1 MEEAIILESK
11 EQVVAKAT
19 ELARGEE
26 IPTKSDMDQLKQL
39 FYRFHNQA
47 MQEARKKYIDEGGD
61 PEAYVPVMDPDEET
75 FRQAMQVLRERR
87 AGEQLRIEKERA
99 DNLEKKLHILERIQ
113 QLTTNPEEAGQ
124 HFDEYKS
131 LQQQWKETGA
141 VPAERSTELWKNYQ
155 LYSEQYYDLL
165 KMGHELRD
173 YDFKK
178 NLELKTALCEKAEAL
193 KDVEDVISAFNL
205 LQGYHQEWK
214 EIGPVNRE
222 IRESLW
228 QRFKDASTEVNKR
241 HQAHFEALK
250 AKEEENLQKK
260 TELCEKVEAV
270 MAELGEKPKWEELTQ
285 TVMNMQAEWREIGYA
300 PQKLNTAI
308 FERFRE
314 ACNKF
319 FNAKSDYYKN
329 IRASLEEN
337 LQKKRALLE
346 RAVALKDSVEWNK
359 TAEELTELQKQWKEI
374 GAVPKKY
381 SQQIWNE
388 FRQACD
394 SFFQARKAAGADTR
408 NEQQQNLQAKK
419 DIIQQLQALAED
431 GKEVVIDAV
440 KELQQKWN
448 EIGYVPFKEKDKIYN
463 AYQEVCDK
471 LYESARSSRMAASA
485 AVRVQRIKEAAGNDS
500 QRLQRAYEQ
509 LKAEI
514 KTYENN
520 LGFLSASS
528 KKGNA
533 LVDMLEKKVQAL
545 KSELKEMEAR
555 MRAE

>member
-87 AGEQLRIEKERA
+87 ADEQLRIEKERA
-99 DNLEKKLHILERIQ
+99 DNLEKKLRILERIQ

-381 SQQIWNE
+381 SQQIWDE

>member
-11 EQVVAKAT
+11 EQVVAKAA
-19 ELARGEE
+19 ELAQGDT
-26 IPTKSDMDQLKQL
+26 IPTKSDMDQLKQQ

-47 MQEARKKYIDEGGD
+47 MQEARKKYIDDGGD
-61 PEAYVPVMDPDEET
+61 PEAYVPEMDPDEET
-75 FRQAMQVLRERR
+75 FRQSMQVLRERR
-87 AGEQLRIEKERA
+87 ADEQLRIEKERA
-99 DNLEKKLHILERIQ
+99 DNLEKKLRILERIQ

-131 LQQQWKETGA
+131 LQQEWKETGA

-214 EIGPVNRE
+214 ETGPVNRE

-270 MAELGEKPKWEELTQ
+270 VADLGEKPKWEELTQ

-381 SQQIWNE
+381 SQQIWDE

>member
-1 MEEAIILESK
+1 MEENTIFETK
-11 EQVVAKAT
+11 EQVVARAT
-19 ELARGEE
+19 ELAQGET
-26 IPTKSDMDQLKQL
+26 IPAKGDMDQLKQL

-47 MQEARKKYIDEGGD
+47 MQDARKQYIEAGGD
-61 PEAYVPVMDPDEET
+61 PETYVPEMDPDEEV
-75 FRQAMQVLRERR
+75 FRQAMHVLRERR
-87 AGEQLRIEKERA
+87 SAEQLRIEQERM
-99 DNLEKKLHILERIQ
+99 DNLEKKLQILDRIQ
-113 QLTTNPEEAGQ
+113 QLTTSPEEAGQ
-124 HFDEYKS
+124 HFDEYKA
-131 LQQQWKETGA
+131 LQQKWKETGA

-193 KDVEDVISAFNL
+193 KDVEDVVSAFNL

-214 EIGPVNRE
+214 ETGPVSRE
-222 IRESLW
+222 LREALW

-250 AKEEENLQKK
+250 AKEEENMQLK
-260 TELCEKVEAV
+260 TALCEKVEAV
-270 MAELGEKPKWEELTQ
+270 VADLGEKPKWEELTK
-285 TVMNMQAEWREIGYA
+285 TVLDLQAEWRKIGFA
-300 PQKLNTAI
+300 PQKHNTAV

-314 ACNKF
+314 ACNRF
-319 FNAKSDYYKN
+319 FNAKSEYFKN
-329 IRASLEEN
+329 LRETMESNLE
-337 LQKKRALLE
+337 KKKALLE
-346 RAVALKDSVEWNK
+346 RAVALKDSTEWSK
-359 TAEELTELQKQWKEI
+359 TADELTEIQRQWKLI

-381 SQQIWNE
+381 SQQIWEE
-388 FRQACD
+388 FTQACD
-394 SFFQARKAAGADTR
+394 AFFQARKSAGADTR
-408 NEQQQNLQAKK
+408 SEQLQNLQAKR
-419 DIIQQLQALAED
+419 DIIARLQALAED
-431 GKEVVIDAV
+431 GKEVVLDTV

-448 EIGYVPFKEKDKIYN
+448 ETGHVPFKEKDKLYD
-463 AYQEVCDK
+463 AYREICDR
-471 LYESARSSRMAASA
+471 LYERARSSRMAAHA
-485 AVRVQRIKEAAGNDS
+485 ADRIQRIQNAAGGDI

-520 LGFLSASS
+520 LGFLSTSS

-545 KSELKEMEAR
+545 KAELKTLEEKMKED
-555 MRAE
+555 

>member
-11 EQVVAKAT
+11 EQVVATAT

-87 AGEQLRIEKERA
+87 ADEQLRIEKERA

-131 LQQQWKETGA
+131 LQQEWKETGA

-193 KDVEDVISAFNL
+193 KDVEDVISAFNM

>member
-87 AGEQLRIEKERA
+87 ADEQLRIEKERA
-99 DNLEKKLHILERIQ
+99 DNLEKKLRILERIQ

>member
-11 EQVVAKAT
+11 EQVVAKAA
-19 ELARGEE
+19 ELAQGDT
-26 IPTKSDMDQLKQL
+26 IPTKSDMDQLKQQ

-131 LQQQWKETGA
+131 LQQQWKETGT

>member
-11 EQVVAKAT
+11 EQVVAKAA
-19 ELARGEE
+19 ELAQGDT
-26 IPTKSDMDQLKQL
+26 IPTKSDMDQLKQQ

-47 MQEARKKYIDEGGD
+47 MQEARKKYIDDGGD
-61 PEAYVPVMDPDEET
+61 PEAYVPEMDPDEET
-75 FRQAMQVLRERR
+75 FRQSMQVLRERR
-87 AGEQLRIEKERA
+87 ADEQLRIEKERA
-99 DNLEKKLHILERIQ
+99 DNLEKKLRILERIQ

-131 LQQQWKETGA
+131 LQQEWKETGA

-214 EIGPVNRE
+214 ETGPVNRE
-222 IRESLW
+222 VRESLW

-250 AKEEENLQKK
+250 AKEEKNLQKK

-359 TAEELTELQKQWKEI
+359 TAEELTKLQKQWKEI

-381 SQQIWNE
+381 SQQIWDE

-408 NEQQQNLQAKK
+408 NEQLQNLQAKK

-448 EIGYVPFKEKDKIYN
+448 EIGHVPFKEKDKIYN

>member
-87 AGEQLRIEKERA
+87 ADEQLRIEKERA
-99 DNLEKKLHILERIQ
+99 DNLEKKLRILERIQ

-359 TAEELTELQKQWKEI
+359 TADELTEIQKQWKEI

-381 SQQIWNE
+381 SQQIWDE

>member
-11 EQVVAKAT
+11 EQVVAKAA
-19 ELARGEE
+19 ELAQGDT
-26 IPTKSDMDQLKQL
+26 IPTKSDMDQLKQQ

-47 MQEARKKYIDEGGD
+47 MQEARKKYIDDGGD
-61 PEAYVPVMDPDEET
+61 PEAYVPEMDPDEET
-75 FRQAMQVLRERR
+75 FRQSMQVLRERR
-87 AGEQLRIEKERA
+87 ADEQLRIEKERA
-99 DNLEKKLHILERIQ
+99 DNLEKKLRILERIQ

-131 LQQQWKETGA
+131 LQQEWKETGA

-214 EIGPVNRE
+214 ETGPVNRE

-381 SQQIWNE
+381 SQQIWDE

-419 DIIQQLQALAED
+419 DIIQQLQTLAED

>member
-11 EQVVAKAT
+11 EQVVAKAA
-19 ELARGEE
+19 ELAQGDT
-26 IPTKSDMDQLKQL
+26 IPTKSDMDQLKQQ

-47 MQEARKKYIDEGGD
+47 MQEARKKYIDDGGD
-61 PEAYVPVMDPDEET
+61 PEAYVPEMDPDEET
-75 FRQAMQVLRERR
+75 FRQSMQVLRERR
-87 AGEQLRIEKERA
+87 ADEQLRIEKERA
-99 DNLEKKLHILERIQ
+99 DNLEKKLRILERIQ

-131 LQQQWKETGA
+131 LQQEWKETGA

-214 EIGPVNRE
+214 ETGPVNRE
-222 IRESLW
+222 VRESLW

-359 TAEELTELQKQWKEI
+359 TAEELTKLQKQWKEI

-381 SQQIWNE
+381 SQQIWDE

-448 EIGYVPFKEKDKIYN
+448 EIGHVPFKEKDKIYN

>member
-47 MQEARKKYIDEGGD
+47 MQEARKKYIDDGGD
-61 PEAYVPVMDPDEET
+61 PEAYVPEMDPDEET
-75 FRQAMQVLRERR
+75 FRQSMQVLRERR
-87 AGEQLRIEKERA
+87 ADEQLRIEKERA
-99 DNLEKKLHILERIQ
+99 DNLEKKLRILERIQ

-131 LQQQWKETGA
+131 LQQEWKETGT

-359 TAEELTELQKQWKEI
+359 TADELTEIQKQWKEI

-381 SQQIWNE
+381 SQQIWDE

>member
-87 AGEQLRIEKERA
+87 ADEQLRIEKERA
-99 DNLEKKLHILERIQ
+99 DNLEKKLRILERIQ

-131 LQQQWKETGA
+131 LQQEWKETGT

>member
-19 ELARGEE
+19 ELAQGDT
-26 IPTKSDMDQLKQL
+26 IPTKSDMDQLKQQ

-47 MQEARKKYIDEGGD
+47 MQEARKKYIDDGGD
-61 PEAYVPVMDPDEET
+61 PEAYVPEMDPDEET
-75 FRQAMQVLRERR
+75 FRQSMQVLRERR
-87 AGEQLRIEKERA
+87 ADEQLRIEKERA
-99 DNLEKKLHILERIQ
+99 DNLEKKLRILERIQ

-131 LQQQWKETGA
+131 LQQEWKETGT

-381 SQQIWNE
+381 SQQIWDE

>member
-11 EQVVAKAT
+11 EQVVAKAA
-19 ELARGEE
+19 ELAQGDT
-26 IPTKSDMDQLKQL
+26 IPTKSDMDQLKQQ

-47 MQEARKKYIDEGGD
+47 MQEARKKYIDDGGD
-61 PEAYVPVMDPDEET
+61 PEAYVPEMDPDEET
-75 FRQAMQVLRERR
+75 FRQSMQVLRERR
-87 AGEQLRIEKERA
+87 ADEQLRIEKERA
-99 DNLEKKLHILERIQ
+99 DNLEKKLRILERIQ

-131 LQQQWKETGA
+131 LQQEWKETGA

-214 EIGPVNRE
+214 ETGPVNRE

-270 MAELGEKPKWEELTQ
+270 VAELGEKPKWEELTQ

-381 SQQIWNE
+381 SQQIWDE

>member
-19 ELARGEE
+19 ELAQGET

-47 MQEARKKYIDEGGD
+47 MQEARKKYIDDGGD
-61 PEAYVPVMDPDEET
+61 PEAYVPEMDPDEET

-87 AGEQLRIEKERA
+87 ADEQLRIEKERA
-99 DNLEKKLHILERIQ
+99 DNLEKKLQILERIQ

-173 YDFKK
+173 YDFKR

-193 KDVEDVISAFNL
+193 RDVEDVISAFNL

-222 IRESLW
+222 VRESLW

-260 TELCEKVEAV
+260 TALCEKVEAV
-270 MAELGEKPKWEELTQ
+270 VADLGEKPKWEELTQ
-285 TVMNMQAEWREIGYA
+285 TVMDMQAEWREIGYA
-300 PQKLNTAI
+300 PQKFNTTI
-308 FERFRE
+308 FERFRK

-329 IRASLEEN
+329 IRTSLEEN
-337 LQKKRALLE
+337 LQKKKALLE

-359 TAEELTELQKQWKEI
+359 TADELTELQKQWKEI

-381 SQQIWNE
+381 SQQIWEE

-394 SFFQARKAAGADTR
+394 TFFQARKAAGAGAR

-419 DIIQQLQALAED
+419 EIIQQLQVLAED

-448 EIGYVPFKEKDKIYN
+448 EIGHVPFKEKDKIYN

-471 LYESARSSRMAASA
+471 LYESARSNRMVARA
-485 AVRVQRIKEAAGNDS
+485 AVRVQRIKEAAGGDS

-520 LGFLSASS
+520 LGFLSTSS

-545 KSELKEMEAR
+545 KAELKEMEAK
-555 MRAE
+555 MRAN

>member
-11 EQVVAKAT
+11 EQVVAKAA
-19 ELARGEE
+19 ELAQGDT
-26 IPTKSDMDQLKQL
+26 IPTKSDMDQLKQQ

-47 MQEARKKYIDEGGD
+47 MQEARKKYIDDGGD
-61 PEAYVPVMDPDEET
+61 PEAYVPEMDPDEET
-75 FRQAMQVLRERR
+75 FRQSMQVLRERR
-87 AGEQLRIEKERA
+87 ADEQLRIEKERA
-99 DNLEKKLHILERIQ
+99 DNLEKKLRILERIQ

-131 LQQQWKETGA
+131 LQQEWKETGA

-214 EIGPVNRE
+214 ETGPVNRE
-222 IRESLW
+222 VRESLW

-359 TAEELTELQKQWKEI
+359 TAEELTKLQKQWKEI

-381 SQQIWNE
+381 SQQIWDE

>member
-11 EQVVAKAT
+11 EQVVAKAA
-19 ELARGEE
+19 ELAQGDT
-26 IPTKSDMDQLKQL
+26 IPTKSDMDQLKQQ

-47 MQEARKKYIDEGGD
+47 MQEARKKYIDDGGD
-61 PEAYVPVMDPDEET
+61 PEAYVPEMDPDEET
-75 FRQAMQVLRERR
+75 FRQSMQVLRERR
-87 AGEQLRIEKERA
+87 ADEQLRIEKERA
-99 DNLEKKLHILERIQ
+99 DNLEKKLRILERIQ

-131 LQQQWKETGA
+131 LQQEWKETGA

-214 EIGPVNRE
+214 ETGPVNRE

-381 SQQIWNE
+381 SQQIWDE

>member
-87 AGEQLRIEKERA
+87 ADEQLRIEKERA

-131 LQQQWKETGA
+131 LQQEWKETGA

-193 KDVEDVISAFNL
+193 KDVEDVISAFNM

>member
-87 AGEQLRIEKERA
+87 ADEQLRIEKERA
-99 DNLEKKLHILERIQ
+99 DNLEKKLRILERIQ

-260 TELCEKVEAV
+260 TELCRLSGVRLV
-270 MAELGEKPKWEELTQ
+270 M
-285 TVMNMQAEWREIGYA
+285 RH
-300 PQKLNTAI
+300 
-308 FERFRE
+308 
-314 ACNKF
+314 
-319 FNAKSDYYKN
+319 
-329 IRASLEEN
+329 
-337 LQKKRALLE
+337 
-346 RAVALKDSVEWNK
+346 
-359 TAEELTELQKQWKEI
+359 
-374 GAVPKKY
+374 
-381 SQQIWNE
+381 
-388 FRQACD
+388 
-394 SFFQARKAAGADTR
+394 R
-408 NEQQQNLQAKK
+408 N
-419 DIIQQLQALAED
+419 
-431 GKEVVIDAV
+431 
-440 KELQQKWN
+440 
-448 EIGYVPFKEKDKIYN
+448 
-463 AYQEVCDK
+463 
-471 LYESARSSRMAASA
+471 
-485 AVRVQRIKEAAGNDS
+485 
-500 QRLQRAYEQ
+500 
-509 LKAEI
+509 
-514 KTYENN
+514 
-520 LGFLSASS
+520 
-528 KKGNA
+528 
-533 LVDMLEKKVQAL
+533 
-545 KSELKEMEAR
+545 
-555 MRAE
+555 

>member
-11 EQVVAKAT
+11 EQVVAKAA
-19 ELARGEE
+19 ELAQGDT
-26 IPTKSDMDQLKQL
+26 IPTKSDMDQLKQQ

-47 MQEARKKYIDEGGD
+47 MQEARKKYIDDGGD
-61 PEAYVPVMDPDEET
+61 PEAYVPEMDPDEET
-75 FRQAMQVLRERR
+75 FRQSMQVLRERR
-87 AGEQLRIEKERA
+87 ADEQLRIEKERA
-99 DNLEKKLHILERIQ
+99 DNLEKKLRILERIQ

-131 LQQQWKETGA
+131 LQQEWKETGT

-205 LQGYHQEWK
+205 LQSYHQEWK

-250 AKEEENLQKK
+250 AKEEENLQRK

-381 SQQIWNE
+381 SQQIWDE

-419 DIIQQLQALAED
+419 NIIQQLQALAED

-533 LVDMLEKKVQAL
+533 LVDMFEKKVQAL

>member
-47 MQEARKKYIDEGGD
+47 MQEARKKYIDDGGD

-173 YDFKK
+173 YDFKR

-193 KDVEDVISAFNL
+193 RDVEDVISAFNL

-359 TAEELTELQKQWKEI
+359 TAEELTELQKQWKKI

>member
-87 AGEQLRIEKERA
+87 ADEQLRIEKERA

-381 SQQIWNE
+381 SQQIWDE

>member
-11 EQVVAKAT
+11 EQVVAKAA
-19 ELARGEE
+19 ELAQGDT
-26 IPTKSDMDQLKQL
+26 IPTKSDMDQLKQQ

-47 MQEARKKYIDEGGD
+47 MQEARKKYIDDGGD
-61 PEAYVPVMDPDEET
+61 PEAYVPEMDPDEET
-75 FRQAMQVLRERR
+75 FRQSMQVLRERR
-87 AGEQLRIEKERA
+87 ADEQLRIEKERA
-99 DNLEKKLHILERIQ
+99 DNLEKKLRILERIQ

-131 LQQQWKETGA
+131 LQQEWKETGA

-214 EIGPVNRE
+214 ETGPVNRE
-222 IRESLW
+222 VRESLW

-381 SQQIWNE
+381 SQQIWDE

-408 NEQQQNLQAKK
+408 NEQLQNLQAKK

-448 EIGYVPFKEKDKIYN
+448 EIGHVPFKEKDKIYN

>member
-11 EQVVAKAT
+11 EQVVAKAA
-19 ELARGEE
+19 ELAQGDT

-47 MQEARKKYIDEGGD
+47 MQEARKKYIDDGGD

-87 AGEQLRIEKERA
+87 ADEQLRIEKERA
-99 DNLEKKLHILERIQ
+99 DNLEKKLRILERIQ

-173 YDFKK
+173 YDFKR

-193 KDVEDVISAFNL
+193 KDVEDVISAFNM

-381 SQQIWNE
+381 SQQIWDE

-419 DIIQQLQALAED
+419 DIIQQLQVLAED

-448 EIGYVPFKEKDKIYN
+448 EIGHVPFKEKDKIYN

-509 LKAEI
+509 LKTEI

-555 MRAE
+555 MRVE

>member
-11 EQVVAKAT
+11 EQVVAKAA
-19 ELARGEE
+19 ELAQGDT
-26 IPTKSDMDQLKQL
+26 IPTKSDMDQLKQQ

-47 MQEARKKYIDEGGD
+47 MQEARKKYIDDGGD
-61 PEAYVPVMDPDEET
+61 PEAYVPEMDPDEET
-75 FRQAMQVLRERR
+75 FRQSMQVLRERR
-87 AGEQLRIEKERA
+87 ADEQLRIEKERA
-99 DNLEKKLHILERIQ
+99 DNLEKKLRILERIQ

-131 LQQQWKETGA
+131 LQQEWKETGA

-214 EIGPVNRE
+214 ETGPVNRE

-381 SQQIWNE
+381 SQQIWDE

-500 QRLQRAYEQ
+500 QCLQRAYEQ

>member
-19 ELARGEE
+19 ELAQGDT
-26 IPTKSDMDQLKQL
+26 IPTKSDMDQLKQQ

-47 MQEARKKYIDEGGD
+47 MQEARKKYIDDGGD
-61 PEAYVPVMDPDEET
+61 PEAYVPEMDPDEET
-75 FRQAMQVLRERR
+75 FRQSMQVLRERR
-87 AGEQLRIEKERA
+87 ADEQLRIEKERA
-99 DNLEKKLHILERIQ
+99 DNLEKKLRILERIQ

-131 LQQQWKETGA
+131 LQQEWKETGT

>member
-381 SQQIWNE
+381 SQQIWDE

>member
-19 ELARGEE
+19 ELAQGET

-47 MQEARKKYIDEGGD
+47 MQEARKKYIDDGGD
-61 PEAYVPVMDPDEET
+61 PEAYVPEMDPDEET

-87 AGEQLRIEKERA
+87 AEEQLRIEKERA
-99 DNLEKKLHILERIQ
+99 DNLEKKLQILERIQ

-214 EIGPVNRE
+214 EIGPVSRE
-222 IRESLW
+222 VRESLW

-260 TELCEKVEAV
+260 TALCEKVESV
-270 MAELGEKPKWEELTQ
+270 VAELGEKPKWEELTQ
-285 TVMNMQAEWREIGYA
+285 AVMDMQAEWREIGFA
-300 PQKLNTAI
+300 PQKFNTTI

-319 FNAKSDYYKN
+319 FNAKSNYYKN

-337 LQKKRALLE
+337 LQKKKDLLE

-359 TAEELTELQKQWKEI
+359 TADELTELQKQWKEI

-381 SQQIWNE
+381 SQQLWDE

-394 SFFQARKAAGADTR
+394 TFFQARKAAGADAR

-448 EIGYVPFKEKDKIYN
+448 ETGHVPFKEKDKIYN

-471 LYESARSSRMAASA
+471 LYESARSNRMVARAAS
-485 AVRVQRIKEAAGNDS
+485 RIQRIKEAAGGDS

-520 LGFLSASS
+520 LGFLSTSS

-545 KSELKEMEAR
+545 KAELKEMETK
-555 MRAE
+555 MRAN

>member
-11 EQVVAKAT
+11 EQVVAKAA
-19 ELARGEE
+19 ELAQGDT
-26 IPTKSDMDQLKQL
+26 IPTKSDMDQLKQQ

-47 MQEARKKYIDEGGD
+47 MQEARKKYIDDGGD
-61 PEAYVPVMDPDEET
+61 PEAYVPEMDPDEET
-75 FRQAMQVLRERR
+75 FRQSMQVLRERR
-87 AGEQLRIEKERA
+87 ADEQLRIEKERA
-99 DNLEKKLHILERIQ
+99 DNLEKKLRILERIQ

-131 LQQQWKETGA
+131 LQQEWKETGA

-214 EIGPVNRE
+214 ETGPVNRE
-222 IRESLW
+222 VRESLW

-381 SQQIWNE
+381 SQQIWDE

-419 DIIQQLQALAED
+419 DIIQQLQALTED

-448 EIGYVPFKEKDKIYN
+448 EIGHVPFKEKDKIYN

>member
-11 EQVVAKAT
+11 EQVVAKAA
-19 ELARGEE
+19 ELAQGDT
-26 IPTKSDMDQLKQL
+26 IPTKSDMDQLKQQ

-47 MQEARKKYIDEGGD
+47 MQEARKKYIDDGGD
-61 PEAYVPVMDPDEET
+61 PEAYVPEMDPDEET
-75 FRQAMQVLRERR
+75 FRQSMQVLRERR
-87 AGEQLRIEKERA
+87 ADEQLRIEKERA
-99 DNLEKKLHILERIQ
+99 DNLEKKLRILERIQ

-131 LQQQWKETGA
+131 LQQEWKETGA

-165 KMGHELRD
+165 EMGHELRD

-214 EIGPVNRE
+214 ETGPVNRE

-381 SQQIWNE
+381 SQQIWDE

-419 DIIQQLQALAED
+419 DIIQQLQTLAED

>member
-87 AGEQLRIEKERA
+87 ADEQLRIEKERA
-99 DNLEKKLHILERIQ
+99 DNLEKKLRILERIQ

-285 TVMNMQAEWREIGYA
+285 TVMDMQAEWREIGYA

>member
-87 AGEQLRIEKERA
+87 ADEQLRIEKERA

-131 LQQQWKETGA
+131 LQQEWKETGA

-193 KDVEDVISAFNL
+193 KDVEDVISAFNM

-533 LVDMLEKKVQAL
+533 LETCLRKRFRL
-545 KSELKEMEAR
+545 
-555 MRAE
+555 

>member
-11 EQVVAKAT
+11 EQVVAKAA
-19 ELARGEE
+19 ELAQGDT
-26 IPTKSDMDQLKQL
+26 IPTKSDMDQLKQQ

-47 MQEARKKYIDEGGD
+47 MQEARKKYIDDGGD
-61 PEAYVPVMDPDEET
+61 PEAYVPEMDPDEET
-75 FRQAMQVLRERR
+75 FRQSMQVLRERR
-87 AGEQLRIEKERA
+87 ADEQLRIEKERA
-99 DNLEKKLHILERIQ
+99 DNLEKKLRILERIQ

-131 LQQQWKETGA
+131 LQQEWKETGA

-214 EIGPVNRE
+214 ETGPVNRE
-222 IRESLW
+222 VRESLW

-359 TAEELTELQKQWKEI
+359 TAEELTKLQKQWKEI

-381 SQQIWNE
+381 SQQIWDE

-408 NEQQQNLQAKK
+408 NEQLQNLQAKK

>member
-99 DNLEKKLHILERIQ
+99 DNLEKKLRILERIQ

-131 LQQQWKETGA
+131 LQQEWKETGT

-359 TAEELTELQKQWKEI
+359 TADELTEIQKQWKEI

-381 SQQIWNE
+381 SQQIWDE

>member
-47 MQEARKKYIDEGGD
+47 MQEARKKYIDDGGD

-381 SQQIWNE
+381 SQQIWDE

>member
-11 EQVVAKAT
+11 EQVVAKAA
-19 ELARGEE
+19 ELAQGDT
-26 IPTKSDMDQLKQL
+26 IPTKSDMDQLKQQ

-193 KDVEDVISAFNL
+193 KDVEDVIRAFNL

-381 SQQIWNE
+381 SQQIWDE

-448 EIGYVPFKEKDKIYN
+448 EIGHVPFKEKDKIYN

>member
-11 EQVVAKAT
+11 EQVVAKAA
-19 ELARGEE
+19 ELAQGDT
-26 IPTKSDMDQLKQL
+26 IPTKSDMDQLKQQ

-47 MQEARKKYIDEGGD
+47 MQEARKKYIDDGGD
-61 PEAYVPVMDPDEET
+61 PEAYVPEMDPDEET
-75 FRQAMQVLRERR
+75 FRQSMQVLRERR
-87 AGEQLRIEKERA
+87 ADEQLRIEKERA
-99 DNLEKKLHILERIQ
+99 DNLEKKLRILERIQ

-131 LQQQWKETGA
+131 LQQEWKETGA

-214 EIGPVNRE
+214 ETGPVNRE
-222 IRESLW
+222 VRESLW

-408 NEQQQNLQAKK
+408 NEQLQNLQAKK